1 MKLKYRVHKINLS
14 FRFVSCFYCGI
25 LLIKLNATIL
35 HFTCSKIFFEKK
47 ISYKFEK
54 NESLIRA
61 RLIFGLMGVVIILN
75 KLCD

>member
-14 FRFVSCFYCGI
+14 FEICFLFLLWNTPNQAERYYIALHVFENI
-25 LLIKLNATIL
+25 LR
-35 HFTCSKIFFEKK
+35 KK